1 MQYQLKSTQTFSDWV
16 SNLDK
21 SSKTQLLARLAR
33 IENGNFGD
41 HKAITHNLFELR
53 CFFAG
58 GIRVYYTLRK
68 TEIVLLL
75 AGGTKSTQKRDIV
88 KSSILLSQLEEE
100 A

>member
-1 MQYQLKSTQTFSDWV
+1 MQYELKSTETFSRWI

-21 SSKTQLLARLAR
+21 PSKMQLLSRLAR

-41 HKAITHNLFELR
+41 HKAITDNLFELR
-53 CFFAG
+53 CFFSG

-88 KSSILLSQLEEE
+88 KASILLSQLEEE